1 MRLGVHVNLYH
12 AERLGE
18 LGEELQEVFDS
29 EKEEDEDAALQKVR
43 AEIEPPPSADASTAK
58 DQGDAI
64 PVAPAATGELS

>member
-1 MRLGVHVNLYH
+1 MQHPFR

-18 LGEELQEVFDS
+18 LGAELLEVFESD
-29 EKEEDEDAALQKVR
+29 KEEDEEAALQKVR
-43 AEIEPPPSADASTAK
+43 AEIEPPPSADAAAAK